1 MPELDLEQALREL
14 PRPMFKERLRA
25 TLEPQAVTPYVVV
38 TEVDAVIDF
47 AKALFNADELVRST
61 GSAGGTH
68 CELRI
73 GDSRLMVGGG
83 AHLSHMAMPTMLH
96 VYVPDVDAMFERA
109 LAAGAK
115 KLEPPRDQEYGDR
128 DCVVED
134 AGGNQWC
141 LATSRGPSYKPDA
154 LRNVTLYL
162 HPAGVAKLI
171 EFTERA
177 LGSTTL
183 ERYAAP
189 DGSVVHARLRF
200 GNSIIEMGEAH
211 GQWQPMPSMIYV
223 LVADT
228 DAAYARAIDA
238 GGKSI
243 MPPADQ
249 PYGARMAGIE
259 DLLGNQ
265 WYLAGALKPDRTA
278 GSPTRRRR

>member
-1 MPELDLEQALREL
+1 MPELDLEQALRDL
-14 PRPMFKERLRA
+14 PRPSFRERLRA
-25 TLEPQAVTPYVVV
+25 SLEPQTLTPYIVVG
-38 TEVDAVIDF
+38 EVDAVIDF
-47 AKALFNADELVRST
+47 TKRMFNADELVRST

-68 CELRI
+68 CEVRI
-73 GDSRLMVGGG
+73 GDSRVMIGGG
-83 AHLSHMAMPTMLH
+83 AHLSHSAMPTMLH

-115 KLEPPRDQEYGDR
+115 NLGPPRDQQYGDR
-128 DCVVED
+128 DCMVED

-141 LATSRGPSYKPDA
+141 LATSRGPSYRPDA
-154 LRNVTLYL
+154 LRTVTLYL
-162 HPAGVAKLI
+162 HPSGVPKLI
-171 EFTERA
+171 DFTEQA
-177 LGSTTL
+177 LGSHTL

-189 DGSVVHARLRF
+189 DGTVVHAKVQM
-200 GNSIIEMGEAH
+200 GNSIIEIGEAH

-249 PYGARMAGIE
+249 SYGARMAGVE
-259 DLLGNQ
+259 DQLGNQ
-265 WYLAGALKPDRTA
+265 WYLAGAPTPDRKA
-278 GSPTRRRR
+278 GSRKSRRR